1 MNEKEVLL
9 ENKPEVE
16 KPLDLPR
23 IGQEPD
29 FAMRKYRRESL
40 EHILSYAAIFGDFLM
55 ITLGFLMAF
64 WVRFHTTLIPP
75 YLPGEQTTPISGYWE
90 QILFGSVLVLLALR
104 GKNLYSYKKLLFPF
118 KAVAKFAGILGLC
131 MFAFMG
137 VGLVIRTDPPISR
150 AFVALAAVLIVL
162 NVTSWRLVLSRV
174 LRHPAF
180 SVVLRRRIVLIGGG
194 PDRLRIET
202 GIDQSRDSTLVG
214 WVQVHNP
221 NEGLPGNR
229 LGSIHEL
236 AGILRKHAV
245 DVAVVLDTKILS
257 QEAVASVMKICEDKY
272 VQFKIVPQ
280 FFDILISS
288 LRPNVIG
295 GVAVLGV
302 ESLPLRS
309 YENWIIKRAVDIVGG
324 VVGLLLSAPI
334 IAVFGAIVYF
344 ESPGPIIY
352 KQLRSGRSGRLFYIY
367 KIRSM
372 KMSAEANGKA
382 QWAQQ
387 NDPRRLRIGTFMRK
401 YNIDEVPQF
410 WNVLKGDMSLV
421 GPRPERPS
429 LISRFKN
436 KIPHYNARHSC
447 LPGMTGWAQ
456 VNGWRGNTSLDER
469 IRHDIW
475 YVENWGFWLDVRI
488 LFLTF
493 FRRDNA
499 Y

>member
-1 MNEKEVLL
+1 
-9 ENKPEVE
+9 
-16 KPLDLPR
+16 
-23 IGQEPD
+23 
-29 FAMRKYRRESL
+29 
-40 EHILSYAAIFGDFLM
+40 
-55 ITLGFLMAF
+55 
-64 WVRFHTTLIPP
+64 
-75 YLPGEQTTPISGYWE
+75 
-90 QILFGSVLVLLALR
+90 
-104 GKNLYSYKKLLFPF
+104 
-118 KAVAKFAGILGLC
+118 
-131 MFAFMG
+131 
-137 VGLVIRTDPPISR
+137 
-150 AFVALAAVLIVL
+150 
-162 NVTSWRLVLSRV
+162 
-174 LRHPAF
+174 
-180 SVVLRRRIVLIGGG
+180 
-194 PDRLRIET
+194 
-202 GIDQSRDSTLVG
+202 LVG
-214 WVQVHNP
+214 WVQVHSP
-221 NEGLPGNR
+221 HEGLPGNR

-245 DVAVVLDTKILS
+245 DIAVVLDTKVLS

-280 FFDILISS
+280 FFDILLSS

-295 GVAVLGV
+295 GVAVLGL

-309 YENWIIKRAVDIVGG
+309 YENWIIKRTVDVAGGIVG
-324 VVGLLLSAPI
+324 LALSAPI
-334 IAVFGAIVYF
+334 ITIFGALVYW
-344 ESPGPIIY
+344 ESPGPVIY

-372 KMSAEANGKA
+372 NMSAESNGKA

-401 YNIDEVPQF
+401 YNLDEVPQF

-429 LISRFKN
+429 LITRFKN